1 MTETAA
7 KDRIADAFAALKAR
21 GRKALIP
28 FITAGDPDIA
38 STLRIALALDRAGA
52 DLIELGV
59 PFSDPVAEGP
69 VIQAADLRALSNGLR
84 TDDVFGAVKAL
95 RARTQIPLLLM
106 LYLNCVYVYGKERF
120 FARCAEMG
128 VDGVIIPDMPFEEK
142 DEVAQFAARAGVRV
156 ISLVAPTSQARI
168 RIIAAQAEGFLYCV
182 SSRGVTGVRAQFDTD
197 FDSYFAQV
205 RAASRVPTA
214 VGFGISTPE
223 QAAALSR
230 YADGV
235 IVGSAI
241 VRIIGAAPSADAA
254 AERAGAFAAA
264 LRAALDEATP
274 R

>member
-1 MTETAA
+1 MTETVA
-7 KDRIADAFAALKAR
+7 KDRIADSFAALKAQ

-28 FITAGDPDIA
+28 FLTAGDPDLHT
-38 STLRIALALDRAGA
+38 TLRLVSALERAGA

-120 FARCAEMG
+120 FARCAETG
-128 VDGVIIPDMPFEEK
+128 VDGIIIPDMPFEEK
-142 DEVAQFAARAGVRV
+142 DEVAGFAARAGVRV
-156 ISLVAPTSQARI
+156 VSLVAPTSRARI
-168 RIIAAQAEGFLYCV
+168 RTIASQAEGFLYCV
-182 SSRGVTGVRAQFDTD
+182 SSRGVTGVRTHFDTD
-197 FDSYFAQV
+197 FDSYFAAV

-235 IVGSAI
+235 IVGSAL
-241 VRIIGAAPSADAA
+241 VRIVGAAPSADAA
-254 AERAGAFAAA
+254 VEQAGAFAAS
-264 LRAALDEATP
+264 LRAALDGADP